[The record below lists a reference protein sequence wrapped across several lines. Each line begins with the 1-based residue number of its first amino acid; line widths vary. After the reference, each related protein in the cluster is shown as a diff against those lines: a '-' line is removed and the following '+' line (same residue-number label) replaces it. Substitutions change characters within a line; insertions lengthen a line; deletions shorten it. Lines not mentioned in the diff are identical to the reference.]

1 MTPENARVTPDE
13 AMELLGLSKY
23 QYYARLEK
31 LEIKAKRNKGKAY
44 LDEEQMKLLREYNQ
58 AESAIA
64 TVDNSSEISLGGSLK
79 SVEVTEEISSEE
91 EEDIW
96 RKAKE
101 IKAKHLTSRDLLALH
116 LAAGMKFKDLDP
128 DLQEEVQTINA
139 AANPRNMGKSIA
151 ETAQAM
157 LEKRRLSQK

>member
-1 MTPENARVTPDE
+1 MTPENVRTTPDE

-31 LEIKAKRNKGKAY
+31 LDIKAKRNKGKAY
-44 LDEEQMKLLREYNQ
+44 LDEEQMKLLREYDSTQ
-58 AESAIA
+58 TALA
-64 TVDNSSEISLGGSLK
+64 TVDDSSEIFLGNSLK

-96 RKAKE
+96 RKAGE

-116 LAAGMKFKDLDP
+116 LAAGMKFEDLDS
-128 DLQEEVQTINA
+128 DLQEEVRTINA
-139 AANPRNMGKSIA
+139 AANPENMGKSIA
-151 ETAQAM
+151 GTAQAM